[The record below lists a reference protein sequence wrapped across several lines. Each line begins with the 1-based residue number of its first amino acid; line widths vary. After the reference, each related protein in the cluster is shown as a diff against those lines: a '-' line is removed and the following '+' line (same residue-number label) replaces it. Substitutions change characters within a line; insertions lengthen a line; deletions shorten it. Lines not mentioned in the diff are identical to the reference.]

1 MAERLSITIPDDLYK
16 KTESYRK
23 KINISNICARALEK
37 ELDEIKDYVIEVK
50 QRFYILTPAE
60 ACEIAYEA
68 GKKWAAEM
76 AEIEELAFVCEFNES
91 FFSSEA
97 IPDFV
102 RDAVFDLLSEN
113 EKFNKLYEEY
123 DGCVYEYFSTNA
135 SFIAEDVI
143 AGFMGED
150 REEMYGDDAY
160 QYEMDTDDCF
170 IDGARLIWN
179 EIKEKALVK
188 MLGKETSEEL
198 KEKLKTG
205 ILKKVTKKNNKKKS
219 D

>member
-16 KTESYRK
+16 KAESYRK
-23 KINISNICARALEK
+23 KINISNICTRALKK
-37 ELDEIKDYVIEVK
+37 EINEIEDYVIEAK
-50 QRFYILTPAE
+50 QRFYILTPDE

-68 GKKWAAEM
+68 GKKWVAEK
-76 AEIEELAFVCEFNES
+76 AEIEELVFVCEFNES
-91 FFSSEA
+91 FFSNEA
-97 IPDFV
+97 IPDFI

-113 EKFNKLYEEY
+113 EKFNKLYEKY
-123 DGCVYEYFSTNA
+123 DGCVYGYFSTNA
-135 SFIAEDVI
+135 SFMAEDVI

-150 REEMYGDDAY
+150 AEELYGDDAC
-160 QYEMDTDDCF
+160 QYEMEIDNCF
-170 IDGARLIWN
+170 IDGAKLIWD
-179 EIKEKALVK
+179 EIKEKVLVK

-205 ILKKVTKKNNKKKS
+205 MLKKITKEDNKKKS